1 MSALADPPA
10 TGLTMQPPAVQST
23 SALTADQPE
32 TVRSVTI
39 EVPGMPRWK
48 RPWFVQYVE
57 AELNALCALPERWD
71 GHHAQP
77 ITVSAI
83 EGMIQVLGALM
94 DQTSPSPQL
103 FPLPD
108 GGIQAEWHVD
118 GNKVEIEIEGDGDA
132 YLLADRRDGS
142 VVAEGAA
149 TRDDPD
155 GAVATTRDFLRELAS
170 RLARVPAGA

>member
-10 TGLTMQPPAVQST
+10 TGLTMQSPALESP
-23 SALTADQPE
+23 SALTGDRPGP
-32 TVRSVTI
+32 VRSVTI
-39 EVPGMPRWK
+39 ELPGMPRWK

-57 AELNALCALPERWD
+57 AELNTLCALPERWD

-83 EGMIQVLGALM
+83 ESTIQVLGSLM
-94 DQTSPSPQL
+94 DQTSPPPQL
-103 FPLPD
+103 FPLAD

-118 GNKVEIEIEGDGDA
+118 GNKIEIEIEGNGDA
-132 YLLADRRDGS
+132 YLLADRHDGS

-155 GAVATTRDFLRELAS
+155 GAVAAARDFLRGLAS

>member
-10 TGLTMQPPAVQST
+10 TGLTLQPPAAPSP
-23 SALTADQPE
+23 SALTGDQPGPA
-32 TVRSVTI
+32 RFVTI
-39 EVPGMPRWK
+39 EVPGIPRWN

-77 ITVSAI
+77 ITDRAI
-83 EGMIQVLGALM
+83 EGTIQVLGALM
-94 DQTSPSPQL
+94 DQTSPPPQL

-108 GGIQAEWHVD
+108 GGIQAEWHVA
-118 GNKVEIEIEGDGDA
+118 GNKIEIEIEGTGDA
-132 YLLADRRDGS
+132 YLLADRGDGS
-142 VVAEGAA
+142 VVAEGVA
-149 TRDDPD
+149 TRNDPD
-155 GAVATTRDFLRELAS
+155 GAVTAAREFLRALAS

>member
-10 TGLTMQPPAVQST
+10 TGLTMQPSAVQSP
-23 SALTADQPE
+23 SALTADQAGPA
-32 TVRSVTI
+32 RSVTI

-77 ITVSAI
+77 ITGSAI
-83 EGMIQVLGALM
+83 EGTIQVLGALM
-94 DQTSPSPQL
+94 DQTSPPPQL

-108 GGIQAEWHVD
+108 GGIQAEWHIA
-118 GNKVEIEIEGDGDA
+118 GNKIEIEIEGNGDA
-132 YLLADRRDGS
+132 YLLADRGDGS
-142 VVAEGAA
+142 VVAEGAV

-155 GAVATTRDFLRELAS
+155 GAVAAARDFLRGLAS

>member
-10 TGLTMQPPAVQST
+10 TGLTLKPSAAPSP
-23 SALTADQPE
+23 SALTGNQPG
-32 TVRSVTI
+32 RARCVTI
-39 EVPGMPRWK
+39 EVPGMPRWN

-57 AELNALCALPERWD
+57 AELNALYALPERWD
-71 GHHAQP
+71 GHRAQP

-83 EGMIQVLGALM
+83 EGAIQVLGALM
-94 DQTSPSPQL
+94 DQTSPPPQL

-118 GNKVEIEIEGDGDA
+118 GNQIEIEIEGTGDA
-132 YLLADRRDGS
+132 YLLVDRADGS

-155 GAVATTRDFLRELAS
+155 GAVAAAREFLRALAS